1 MTDWSVAWLENN
13 TKGSSQLPQWKT
25 SPLNWFHL
33 VSESILWIE
42 GQPLRRDHVVDCMKV
57 WSIYHRLFPHSTW
70 GHWQGWLHAGK
81 RGIPRYGGTGVWGLG
96 TNAPSWSLNLGNFH
110 HTSPILISFDFLTFR
125 PLFIS
130 WPTFPR
136 QLLGKNKKQKD
147 TYFTLLGETECWS
160 VRNWSLSLTSL
171 SWPGQSDLL
180 LNVELKRDFRF
191 SFF

>member
-1 MTDWSVAWLENN
+1 MENISPQLASFGLRVHSLN
-13 TKGSSQLPQWKT
+13 RRPAPQEGPHSRLHESMVHISQTL
-25 SPLNWFHL
+25 
-33 VSESILWIE
+33 
-42 GQPLRRDHVVDCMKV
+42 
-57 WSIYHRLFPHSTW
+57 PHSTW

-136 QLLGKNKKQKD
+136 QLLGKKKD
-147 TYFTLLGETECWS
+147 TYFTLLGETECSS

-180 LNVELKRDFRF
+180 LNVQLKRDFRF